1 VYNELYRAWKSE
13 KSSEKTQPLA
23 SDFYQ
28 RVQMYLNGLEQDSA
42 TLEANTLQGRLTLKE
57 KEVVTRLLR
66 ELKETRI
73 QKLVNITKH
82 RGDMDATGLTE
93 EERTLVK
100 GIDDSLQTFEL
111 GRNEAAGTKNSTP
124 EEPIQ
129 LSVVR
134 FLQDIPEIVGTD
146 LKIYGPYKKEDVGS
160 LPNQNAQ
167 ALVKQGAAKEIE
179 VRNFHKTAKKDDPDR
194 HQQ

>member
-1 VYNELYRAWKSE
+1 MYNELYRAWKSE
-13 KSSEKTQPLA
+13 KTSEKTQPLA

-28 RVQMYLNGLEQDSA
+28 RVQIYLNGLEQDSA
-42 TLEANTLQGRLTLKE
+42 TLEAHSLQGRLNLKE
-57 KEVVTRLLR
+57 QEIVTRLLK
-66 ELKETRI
+66 ELKETRL

-82 RGDMDATGLTE
+82 RGDTDATGLTE
-93 EERTLVK
+93 EERALVK
-100 GIDDSLQTFEL
+100 GIDDSLQTFEQ
-111 GRNEAAGTKNSTP
+111 GRNETAGTKNPTP
-124 EEPIQ
+124 EETIQ

-179 VRNFHKTAKKDDPDR
+179 VGNFHINTKKDDANR

>member
-1 VYNELYRAWKSE
+1 MYNELYKAWKSE
-13 KSSEKTQPLA
+13 KSSEKTQPLS

-28 RVQMYLNGLEQDSA
+28 RVQTYLNGLEQDSVN
-42 TLEANTLQGRLTLKE
+42 LEAHTLQGRLTLKE
-57 KEVVTRLLR
+57 KEVVSRLLL
-66 ELKETRI
+66 ELKETRL

-82 RGDMDATGLTE
+82 HGNMDTTGLTD
-93 EERTLVK
+93 EERNLVK
-100 GIDDSLQTFEL
+100 GIEDSLQAFEH
-111 GRNEAAGTKNSTP
+111 GRYEADGTSNPTP
-124 EEPIQ
+124 EEPIE

-167 ALVKQGAAKEIE
+167 ALVKQGAAKEVE
-179 VRNFHKTAKKDDPDR
+179 VKNFHKTAKKDHANR

>member
-1 VYNELYRAWKSE
+1 MYNELYRAWKSE

-23 SDFYQ
+23 RDFYQ

-100 GIDDSLQTFEL
+100 GIDDALQTFEQ
-111 GRNEAAGTKNSTP
+111 GRNEVAGTKSPTA
-124 EEPIQ
+124 EETIQ

-179 VRNFHKTAKKDDPDR
+179 VRNFTQNREKR
-194 HQQ
+194 